1 MALIEGTRAP
11 RLRGLRYLGGHPAAP
26 SDLDRIDMTF
36 DSVGVRLERRGDE
49 LGVVPWND
57 VIELSAD
64 AESTTKRMTV
74 PRVWLLG
81 IVAAVFRKRERR
93 VLLRL
98 QDGRGAWVFE
108 VDGISLGDLRA
119 GIDAIRSAN
128 VA

>member
-1 MALIEGTRAP
+1 
-11 RLRGLRYLGGHPAAP
+11 
-26 SDLDRIDMTF
+26 
-36 DSVGVRLERRGDE
+36 
-49 LGVVPWND
+49 
-57 VIELSAD
+57 
-64 AESTTKRMTV
+64 MTV

-81 IVAAVFRKRERR
+81 IFAAAFRKRERR

-108 VDGISLGDLRA
+108 VDGISLGDLRT